1 MSNASPKPED
11 SSKTKDAPSQ
21 SQEPAQLSRG
31 FWTDVLVRFFRRPM
45 AVIAFTFVA
54 ILSLIALTA
63 PLIVGTKPIVC
74 KYKGHIYFPALGYL
88 NRKWENPIFTNDRFR
103 LVYPKSLKEKDPDS
117 WAVWPLIYQDPN
129 RRVREDEWG
138 DDRPA
143 NPTKD
148 EGRPSSNNFF
158 GTTAAGVDVF
168 AMMVHGTRTALL
180 IGFVSMGIAAFIGIV
195 IGAAAGYLGGWMDIL
210 LSRLIEIVM
219 SVPQLVLILA
229 LIASIEKPTVWHIMI
244 VLGFRNWTSI
254 ARLTRAEFL
263 RLKTLDYIAASQALG
278 ANQIRI
284 MFRHILPNALAP
296 ILVPISFGIAAA
308 ILIESALSFL
318 GFGPPPPNP
327 SWGTLLAAGR
337 ENLNMWWLTL
347 FPGLAIFSTVLA
359 YNLIGEG
366 LQEVTDP
373 RLREAGK

>member
-1 MSNASPKPED
+1 
-11 SSKTKDAPSQ
+11 
-21 SQEPAQLSRG
+21 
-31 FWTDVLVRFFRRPM
+31 M